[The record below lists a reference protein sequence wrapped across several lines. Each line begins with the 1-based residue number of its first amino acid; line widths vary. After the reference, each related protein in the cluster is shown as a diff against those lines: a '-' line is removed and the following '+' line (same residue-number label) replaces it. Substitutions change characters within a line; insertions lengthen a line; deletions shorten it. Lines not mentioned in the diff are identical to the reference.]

1 MKIVFIGTVEFSKQS
16 LLKLLAL
23 NADIQGVVTRRKS
36 SYNADFADLTKVC
49 ERNHLPVYHT
59 DNINHKECLA
69 WIRDMNPDVLFCFG
83 WSQLLK
89 EPILSLAPLGVI
101 GFHPSLLPL
110 NRGRHPII
118 WALALGLAKTGSTF
132 FFMDG
137 GADSGDIL
145 SQREIPITYSDT
157 SQTLYNKITESAL
170 QQIELFLPDLTQNQH
185 ERIAQDH
192 TKATY
197 WRKRTQHDGLI
208 DWRMPARGVYNLVR
222 ALTRP
227 YVGAHTHYDS
237 RPFKIWSVSEKAG
250 CHSPFAEPGKVV
262 AVEKMNNSFT
272 VKCGTDAITVIE
284 HELQS
289 LPRTGEYL

>member
-16 LLKLLAL
+16 LLKLVSL
-23 NADIQGVVTRRKS
+23 NANIQGVVTRRQS
-36 SYNADFADLTKVC
+36 PYNADFADLTGVC

-59 DNINHKECLA
+59 DNINHEASIA
-69 WIRDMNPDVLFCFG
+69 WIRDKNPDVLFCFG

-89 EPILSLAPLGVI
+89 EPLLSLAPLGVI

-118 WALALGLAKTGSTF
+118 WALALGLEKTGSTF

-145 SQREIPITYSDT
+145 SQREIPIAYTDS
-157 SQTLYNKITESAL
+157 SKTLYSKITESAL
-170 QQIELFLPDLTQNQH
+170 HQIELFLPDLTQNQH

-237 RPFKIWSVSEKAG
+237 KPFTIWSVSEKAG
-250 CHSPFAEPGKVV
+250 SLSPFAEPGKVV
-262 AVEKMNNSFT
+262 EVEKKANSFT
-272 VKCGTDAITVIE
+272 VKCGTDAIAVIE

-289 LPRTGEYL
+289 LPQAGEYL

>member
-16 LLKLLAL
+16 LLKLVSL
-23 NADIQGVVTRRKS
+23 NADIQGVITRRQS
-36 SYNADFADLTKVC
+36 PGNADFANLTDVC
-49 ERNHLPVYHT
+49 ERNQLPVYYT
-59 DNINHKECLA
+59 DDINHEACIA
-69 WIRDMNPDVLFCFG
+69 WIRDKKPDILFCFG

-89 EPILSLAPLGVI
+89 EPLLNLAPRGVI

-118 WALALGLAKTGSTF
+118 WALALGLEKTGSTF

-145 SQREIPITYSDT
+145 SQREIPIAYTDS
-157 SQTLYNKITESAL
+157 SKTLYSKITESAL
-170 QQIELFLPDLTQNQH
+170 HQIELFLPDLTQNQH

-227 YVGAHTHYDS
+227 YIGAHTHYDS
-237 RPFKIWSVSEKAG
+237 KPFKIWSVSEKAG
-250 CHSPFAEPGKVV
+250 SLSPFAEPGKVV
-262 AVEKMNNSFT
+262 EVEKKANSFT
-272 VKCGTDAITVIE
+272 VKCGTDAIIVIE

-289 LPRTGEYL
+289 LPKTGDYL

>member
-16 LLKLLAL
+16 LLKLVSL
-23 NADIQGVVTRRKS
+23 NADIQGVITRRQS
-36 SYNADFADLTKVC
+36 PGNADFADLTDVC
-49 ERNHLPVYHT
+49 ERNQLPVYYT
-59 DNINHKECLA
+59 DDINHEACLA
-69 WIRDMNPDVLFCFG
+69 WIRDKNPDVLFCFG

-89 EPILSLAPLGVI
+89 EPLLTLAPRGVI

-118 WALALGLAKTGSTF
+118 WALALGLEKTGSTF

-145 SQREIPITYSDT
+145 SQREIPIAYTDS
-157 SQTLYNKITESAL
+157 SKTLYSKITESAL
-170 QQIELFLPDLTQNQH
+170 QQIALFLPALTQNRH

-237 RPFKIWSVSEKAG
+237 KPCKIWSVSEKVG
-250 CHSPFAEPGKVV
+250 YHSPITEPGKVV
-262 AVEKMNNSFT
+262 GIDRKTNSFT
-272 VKCGTDAITVIE
+272 IKCGTDAINVIE

-289 LPRTGEYL
+289 LPKTGDYL

>member
-1 MKIVFIGTVEFSKQS
+1 MKIAFIGTVEFSKQS
-16 LLKLLAL
+16 LLKLMSL
-23 NADIQGVVTRRKS
+23 NAEIQGVVTRRS
-36 SYNADFADLTKVC
+36 SLYNADFADLTEVC
-49 ERNHLPVYHT
+49 EKNQLPVYHT
-59 DNINHKECLA
+59 NDINQEECVA
-69 WIRDMNPDVLFCFG
+69 WIRDKNPDILFCFG

-89 EPILSLAPLGVI
+89 ESILSLAPRGVI

-118 WALALGLAKTGSTF
+118 WALALGLEKTGSTF

-145 SQREIPITYSDT
+145 SQREIPIAYEDT
-157 SQTLYNKITESAL
+157 SQTLYNKIMACAL
-170 QQIELFLPDLTQNQH
+170 KQIEIFLPALSQNQH

-208 DWRMPARGVYNLVR
+208 DWRMPSRGVYNLVR
-222 ALTRP
+222 SLTRP
-227 YVGAHTHYDS
+227 YIGAHAHYES
-237 RPFKIWSVSEKAG
+237 KPFKIWSVSEKAG
-250 CHSPFAEPGKVV
+250 GFSPFAEPGKVV
-262 AVEKMNNSFT
+262 KADRTSNSFT
-272 VKCGTDAITVIE
+272 VKCGTAAITVVE

-289 LPRTGEYL
+289 LPKPGEYL

>member
-16 LLKLLAL
+16 LLKLVSL
-23 NADIQGVVTRRKS
+23 NAEIQGVITRRQS
-36 SYNADFADLTKVC
+36 SYNADFADLTEVC
-49 ERNHLPVYHT
+49 ERNLLPVYHT
-59 DNINHKECLA
+59 DDINHEACVA
-69 WIRDMNPDVLFCFG
+69 WIRDKNPEVLFCFG

-89 EPILSLAPLGVI
+89 EPLLSLAPRGVI

-118 WALALGLAKTGSTF
+118 WALALGLEKTGSTF

-145 SQREIPITYSDT
+145 SQREISIAYTDT
-157 SQTLYNKITESAL
+157 SKTLYEKITESAL
-170 QQIELFLPDLTQNQH
+170 QQIEFFLPGLTQNQY
-185 ERIAQDH
+185 ERVTQDH

-197 WRKRTQHDGLI
+197 WRKRTEHDGLI

-227 YVGAHTHYDS
+227 YVGAHAHYETKT
-237 RPFKIWSVSEKAG
+237 FKIWSVSEKVDS
-250 CHSPFAEPGKVV
+250 HSPFVEPGKVF
-262 AVEKMNNSFT
+262 AVDRMANSFT
-272 VKCGTDAITVIE
+272 VKCGIDAITVVE

-289 LPRTGEYL
+289 LPKTGDYL